1 MTDEVF
7 IQPHPP
13 TVLVDESDVMFVL
26 DQSNHRVADGT
37 PDLTPRIGN
46 SITDLQEQVAML
58 GDLITQQMTHIQR
71 LETRQD
77 DLFGEVAV
85 LLVSRD
91 QMRRQIENLEK
102 DMAQA
107 AEMLGRSTQSIAAL
121 RDEADHVEGF
131 IAGHKKVHE
140 ERGLTG
146 KWNFRARSP
155 KS

>member
-37 PDLTPRIGN
+37 PDLTPRLGN
-46 SITDLQEQVAML
+46 TITDLQEQVAML

-71 LETRQD
+71 LED
-77 DLFGEVAV
+77 DVAG
-85 LLVSRD
+85 LLVERD
-91 QMRRQIENLEK
+91 RMRTKVDNLEK
-102 DMAQA
+102 DMAQVA
-107 AEMLGRSTQSIAAL
+107 TMLGRYTQSIAAL

>member
-13 TVLVDESDVMFVL
+13 TVLVDESDVMLVL
-26 DQSNHRVADGT
+26 DQSNQSVADGT
-37 PDLTPRIGN
+37 P
-46 SITDLQEQVAML
+46 DLQEQVAML

-71 LETRQD
+71 LED
-77 DLFGEVAV
+77 DVAG
-85 LLVSRD
+85 LLVERD
-91 QMRRQIENLEK
+91 RMRTKVDNLEK
-102 DMAQA
+102 DMSQV
-107 AEMLGRSTQSIAAL
+107 AEMLPRYTQSIAAL

-131 IAGHKKVHE
+131 IAGHKKVHQ

>member
-1 MTDEVF
+1 MTDQVF

-13 TVLVDESDVMFVL
+13 TVLVDESDVMLVL

-37 PDLTPRIGN
+37 PDLTPRLGN
-46 SITDLQEQVAML
+46 TITDLQEQVAML

-71 LETRQD
+71 LED
-77 DLFGEVAV
+77 DVAG
-85 LLVSRD
+85 LLVERD
-91 QMRRQIENLEK
+91 RMRTKVDNLEK
-102 DMAQA
+102 DMAQVA
-107 AEMLGRSTQSIAAL
+107 TMLGRYTQSIAAL

>member
-1 MTDEVF
+1 MTDQVF
-7 IQPHPP
+7 ITPHPP
-13 TVLVDESDVMFVL
+13 DALLETQAV
-26 DQSNHRVADGT
+26 
-37 PDLTPRIGN
+37 RIVENIEPGRQGDT
-46 SITDLQEQVAML
+46 ITDLQEQVAML

-71 LETRQD
+71 LED
-77 DLFGEVAV
+77 DVAG
-85 LLVSRD
+85 LLVERD
-91 QMRRQIENLEK
+91 RMRTKIDNLEK
-102 DMAQA
+102 DMAQV

-146 KWNFRARSP
+146 KWNFRARPP

>member
-13 TVLVDESDVMFVL
+13 TVLVDESDVMLVL

-37 PDLTPRIGN
+37 PDLTPRLGN
-46 SITDLQEQVAML
+46 TITDLQEQVAML

-71 LETRQD
+71 LED
-77 DLFGEVAV
+77 DVAG
-85 LLVSRD
+85 LLVERD
-91 QMRRQIENLEK
+91 RMRTKVDNLEK
-102 DMAQA
+102 DMAQVA
-107 AEMLGRSTQSIAAL
+107 TMLGRYTQSIAAL

>member
-1 MTDEVF
+1 MTDQVF

-13 TVLVDESDVMFVL
+13 TVLVDESDVMLVL

-37 PDLTPRIGN
+37 PDLTPRLGN
-46 SITDLQEQVAML
+46 TITDLQEQVAML

-71 LETRQD
+71 LED
-77 DLFGEVAV
+77 DVSG
-85 LLVSRD
+85 LLVERD
-91 QMRRQIENLEK
+91 RMRTKVDNLEK
-102 DMAQA
+102 DMAQVA
-107 AEMLGRSTQSIAAL
+107 TMLGRYTQSIAAL

-146 KWNFRARSP
+146 KWNFRARPP

>member
-1 MTDEVF
+1 MTDQVF

-13 TVLVDESDVMFVL
+13 DPLLEAQALRIVESIDIEPGR
-26 DQSNHRVADGT
+26 Q
-37 PDLTPRIGN
+37 GN
-46 SITDLQEQVAML
+46 AITDLQEQVAML

-71 LETRQD
+71 LED
-77 DLFGEVAV
+77 DVAG
-85 LLVSRD
+85 LLVERD
-91 QMRRQIENLEK
+91 RMRTKVDNLEK
-102 DMAQA
+102 DMSQA

-146 KWNFRARSP
+146 KWNFRARPP

>member
-1 MTDEVF
+1 MTDQVF

-13 TVLVDESDVMFVL
+13 TVLVDESDVMLVL

-71 LETRQD
+71 LED
-77 DLFGEVAV
+77 DVAG
-85 LLVSRD
+85 LLVERD
-91 QMRRQIENLEK
+91 RMRTKVDNLEK
-102 DMAQA
+102 DMAQVA
-107 AEMLGRSTQSIAAL
+107 TMLGRYTQSIAAL

-146 KWNFRARSP
+146 KWNFRARPP